1 MSRSFLIGR
10 RPTNLILEPLYVV
23 GAGDLGTTAERVDS
37 SLSTI
42 LKISAT
48 WSAVVLIDE
57 ADVFLEERSL
67 LHLERN
73 AMVAVFL
80 RHLEYF
86 RGILFLTTNRVR
98 VFDEAFQSRI
108 HVSLRYYDL
117 SSDARRK
124 IWVAFLKKIH
134 GDVVNG
140 GLSPDELR
148 DLGEKKING
157 RQIKNVV
164 RTAGALAS
172 GTQEKLGYKH
182 LVRVLDMMDQFD
194 ARYVFPPS
202 ATQVINSRMCLQPGD
217 VSVDMG

>member
-1 MSRSFLIGR
+1 MIRR

-108 HVSLRYYDL
+108 HVSLRYADL
-117 SSDARRK
+117 SSDAKRQ
-124 IWVAFLKKIH
+124 IWVAFLKR
-134 GDVVNG
+134 VNG
-140 GLSPDELR
+140 SGLPNGGISNDELR
-148 DLGEKKING
+148 TLGEKKVNG
-157 RQIKNVV
+157 RQIKNIVK
-164 RTAGALAS
+164 TAGALAQ
-172 GTQEKLGYKH
+172 GRQEQLGFDH
-182 LVRVLDMMDQFD
+182 LEQVLDLMEQFD
-194 ARYVFPPS
+194 TA
-202 ATQVINSRMCLQPGD
+202 
-217 VSVDMG
+217 